1 MKIALVQ
8 INTTVGALRDN
19 VRAIR
24 EAAARAKALGAELA
38 VFHEMCIVGYPP
50 RDLLEKRSF
59 IDSNLAALDELAAAS
74 AELPMVVGYV
84 DRNPS
89 DRGKRLFNSAA
100 LLAGG
105 RIVSRHHKSLLPTY
119 DVFDEGRYFEPA
131 PGIVP
136 AALDGHA
143 LGITICEDIWN
154 DKDFFNT
161 ALYHDD
167 PVKNLVGAG
176 AAVIVSINASPFS
189 IGKRALKLDML
200 RAIATKYKRPV
211 VYVNQVGGNDDLIFD
226 GASLVMNAQGR
237 IVAQAK
243 EFDEDIVLFDTR
255 TGTGDLHEVELA
267 AGSGAADDLPRVL
280 KALAVGVR
288 DYVRKCG
295 FTDVVVGLSG
305 GVDSALTAAIA
316 VEALGP
322 SRVHGVSMPSEFSS
336 RGSADDAAALARN
349 LGIDYKVIPIKRVMA
364 AYLETFADEFR
375 GLPGDIT
382 EENLQARA
390 RGNVLMALSNKHG
403 WLVLNTGNKSEV
415 SVGYCTLYGD
425 MVGGVGVIGDVPK
438 TMVYELSHLI
448 NRDGEIIPKNSITKP
463 PSAELRP
470 DQKDTDSLPE
480 YDVLDPILRA
490 YVEEGKGRDEIIAA
504 GHDRALV
511 ERIIRMVDRNEY
523 KRRQAAPVLKVSN
536 KAFGTGRR
544 MPIACRLQHFEPAAK
559 QRQ

>member
-8 INTTVGALRDN
+8 INTTVGALQDN
-19 VRAIR
+19 VRAIG
-24 EAAARAKALGAELA
+24 EAAGRAKELGADLA
-38 VFHEMCIVGYPP
+38 VFHEMALTGYPP
-50 RDLLEKRSF
+50 KDLLEKRWF
-59 IDSNLAALDELAAAS
+59 VEQNLAALDELARAS
-74 AELPMVVGYV
+74 DKIAIVVGYV
-84 DRNPS
+84 DRNPT
-89 DRGKRLFNSAA
+89 DEGKRLFNSAA

-105 RIVSRHHKSLLPTY
+105 RVVSRHHKSLLPTY

-131 PGIVP
+131 PGIEP
-136 AALDGHA
+136 AHLDGHT

-167 PVKNLVGAG
+167 PPKRLVAAG
-176 AAVIVSINASPFS
+176 AEAIVSINASPYS
-189 IGKRALKLDML
+189 IGKRALKLDMI

-226 GASLVMNAQGR
+226 GASLVMNAAGKV
-237 IVAQAK
+237 VAQAT
-243 EFDEDIVLFDTR
+243 EFDEDLIVFDTE
-255 TGTGDLHEVELA
+255 TGAGDVHPI
-267 AGSGAADDLPRVL
+267 AADDPPRVL
-280 KALAVGVR
+280 KALALGLR

-295 FTDVVVGLSG
+295 FSDVVVGLSG

-316 VEALGP
+316 VDALGAD
-322 SRVHGVSMPSEFSS
+322 RVHGVSMPSEYSS
-336 RGSADDAAALARN
+336 KGSLDDAEALARN
-349 LGIDYKVIPIKRVMA
+349 LGIAYKVIPIKRVMA

-375 GLPGDIT
+375 GLPADIT

-403 WLVLNTGNKSEV
+403 WLVLNTGNKSEAA
-415 SVGYCTLYGD
+415 VGYCTLYGD
-425 MVGGVGVIGDVPK
+425 MAGGLGVIGDVPK
-438 TMVYELSHLI
+438 TMVYELARLI
-448 NRDGEIIPKNSITKP
+448 NADGERIPRSTITKP

-480 YDVLDPILRA
+480 YEVLDPILRA
-490 YVEEGKGRDEIIAA
+490 YVEEGHGLEEIVAA
-504 GHDRALV
+504 GHERALV

-523 KRRQAAPVLKVSN
+523 KRRQAAPVLKVTG

-544 MPIACRLQHFEPAAK
+544 MPIACRIQHFEPARNK
-559 QRQ
+559 QR

>member
-8 INTTVGALRDN
+8 INTTVGALQDN

-24 EAAARAKALGAELA
+24 EGAARAKALGAGLA
-38 VFHEMCIVGYPP
+38 VFHELTITGYPP
-50 RDLLEKRSF
+50 KDLLEKRWF
-59 IDSNLAALDELAAAS
+59 VDGNLAALDELAAS
-74 AELPMVVGYV
+74 SVEIPMVVGYV

-89 DRGKRLFNSAA
+89 NEGKRLLNGAA

-131 PGIVP
+131 PAITP
-136 AALDGHA
+136 AVLDGHA
-143 LGITICEDIWN
+143 LGIAICEDIWN

-167 PVKNLVGAG
+167 PPKQLVGAG
-176 AAVIVSINASPFS
+176 AEVIVSLNASPFS

-200 RAIATKYKRPV
+200 RAIATKYGRPV

-226 GASLVMNAQGR
+226 GASFVMDAQGR

-243 EFDEDIVLFDTR
+243 EFDEDIVLFDTD
-255 TGTGDLHEVELA
+255 TGMGDVHETE
-267 AGSGAADDLPRVL
+267 SEDLPRVL
-280 KALAVGVR
+280 SALALGVR
-288 DYVRKCG
+288 DYITKCA
-295 FTDVVVGLSG
+295 FTDVVIGLSG
-305 GVDSALTAAIA
+305 GIDSALTAAIA

-322 SRVHGVSMPSEFSS
+322 AHVHGVSMPSEHSS
-336 RGSADDAAALARN
+336 RHSIDDAVALARN
-349 LGIDYKVIPIKRVMA
+349 LGIDCKEIPIKPIMA
-364 AYLETFADEFR
+364 AFLETFADEFR
-375 GLPGDIT
+375 GLPNDIT
-382 EENLQARA
+382 EENLQARI
-390 RGNVLMALSNKHG
+390 RGSILMALSNKHG

-425 MVGGVGVIGDVPK
+425 MVGGIGVIGDVPK
-438 TMVYELSHLI
+438 TTVYKLSRHI
-448 NRDGEIIPKNSITKP
+448 NRMREIIPESTITKP

-490 YVEEGKGRDEIIAA
+490 YIEEGKGRDEIIAA

-511 ERIIRMVDRNEY
+511 QKIIRLVDHNEY
-523 KRRQAAPVLKVSN
+523 KRRQAALVLKVSN

-544 MPIACRLQHFEPAAK
+544 MPIACRIQPFEPAVK
-559 QRQ
+559 HHK